1 MATPRFLRVD
11 NETLVAMDA
20 IRVVE
25 FFPAVKA
32 GVDEDGVK
40 NSPRAARLV
49 IWTDALVADGVR
61 EDGLDAAGSSKTIVR
76 TGPLAQNLFN
86 TLWHQ

>member
-25 FFPAVKA
+25 FFPEVKA
-32 GVDEDGVK
+32 GVDEDGAM
-40 NSPRAARLV
+40 NSPRQARLV
-49 IWTDALVADGVR
+49 IWTDAIVN
-61 EDGLDAAGSSKTIVR
+61 DGLHQNGLETANSSKTIVR
-76 TGPLAQNLFN
+76 LGNLAQNLFN